1 MQILVCL
8 PSVDSY
14 ATKTG
19 IHKHK
24 HVMILHILRKPFSM
38 LKKHNLHITSHGPAV
53 PRSGNTSRAA
63 DTSVLMS
70 LITFIWYTWN
80 C

>member
-1 MQILVCL
+1 MPQRQG
-8 PSVDSY
+8 Y
-14 ATKTG
+14 
-19 IHKHK
+19 KHK
-24 HVMILHILRKPFSM
+24 HVIVLHILREHIGM
-38 LKKHNLHITSHGPAV
+38 LKKKKSNLRTTLHGPAV

-63 DTSVLMS
+63 DTSVLMP